1 MRKRTQEER
10 ILDMI
15 KRPVPRKRVGIVHL
29 EIGPGKQDPLW
40 NETVPESQ
48 GSGGDGTSLM

>member
-29 EIGPGKQDPLW
+29 EMVREMRTVKT
-40 NETVPESQ
+40 NER
-48 GSGGDGTSLM
+48 